1 MTWAGLQ
8 DYGTKHVPSCSKF
21 LATLYYQGKSD
32 FIGWIL
38 KASLPLRLCKMSHCC
53 TLEGAQLNFALF
65 KISFGPIILFP
76 SPTLRYIPRHFVQIS
91 KHFLLFFNTNEVGIE
106 FNAMKLFT
114 MATNMS
120 ILYDTWIVQASAH
133 WTKKSLFV
141 QIVNSFKGRFC
152 AGKAKFSLA
161 QIARI
166 KTFATTCTISVHDL
180 KWKNEQ
186 WLRDSDW
193 YPRCSFFYIYGYDEF
208 FFEVYWIRSW

>member
-8 DYGTKHVPSCSKF
+8 DYGTKHEPPCSKF
-21 LATLYYQGKSD
+21 LATLYYQRKSD
-32 FIGWIL
+32 FIRCIIKPSSPNGTKCIKCHYATKYL
-38 KASLPLRLCKMSHCC
+38 KISLLRLCKMSHCC

-120 ILYDTWIVQASAH
+120 ILYDTWIV
-133 WTKKSLFV
+133 
-141 QIVNSFKGRFC
+141 
-152 AGKAKFSLA
+152 
-161 QIARI
+161 
-166 KTFATTCTISVHDL
+166 
-180 KWKNEQ
+180 
-186 WLRDSDW
+186 
-193 YPRCSFFYIYGYDEF
+193 
-208 FFEVYWIRSW
+208 